1 MVPTL
6 PLMRP
11 VVHGLSLTAAAV
23 ARASLGVH
31 EPDVCLHIAGHVP
44 PIGGAAAGAAAMG
57 AGKRDDRAG
66 GCTSST
72 RAAAHTAAIESPRAT
87 AHEIVAIDRDYST
100 PSLLAHTLPAHAG
113 GLEARWRDILA
124 DEYGVAALASPQ
136 VQRHARAQGIRWRHH
151 AVLVVPEYHCCSR
164 RVIRR

>member
-31 EPDVCLHIAGHVP
+31 EPDVCLLIAGHVP
-44 PIGGAAAGAAAMG
+44 PIGGVAAGAAAG

-66 GCTSST
+66 DCTSST
-72 RAAAHTAAIESPRAT
+72 RPVAHNVAESPRAT
-87 AHEIVAIDRDYST
+87 AHEIVADRDYST
-100 PSLLAHTLPAHAG
+100 PSLLAHTLPAHGG

-136 VQRHARAQGIRWRHH
+136 VSAPRPQAFGGATTGC
-151 AVLVVPEYHCCSR
+151 AYPS
-164 RVIRR
+164 

>member
-44 PIGGAAAGAAAMG
+44 PIGGVAAGAAAG

-72 RAAAHTAAIESPRAT
+72 RAAAHNAIATESPRAT

-100 PSLLAHTLPAHAG
+100 PSLLAHTLPAHGG

-136 VQRHARAQGIRWRHH
+136 VQRHARAQAFGGATMHGCAR
-151 AVLVVPEYHCCSR
+151 VPLL
-164 RVIRR
+164 